1 MKANIAEI
9 EDNFPGVQMVRQPIY
24 DQSLKVV
31 AYNLLYQSNP
41 ETRAAL
47 FDNASLAIRFLLD
60 EYTSVHESG
69 ELRELPAFIEIPSDS
84 ALPDWEI
91 GDEASKIVLD
101 IANPRDVD
109 NSYLASVKTARDN
122 GHQIALKEV
131 DEGILQSGLLQLAD
145 VIEMDVSGLS
155 EEAAGHQLTEIRRQ
169 SDASVMARNIQSVE
183 ALEYC
188 VELGFD
194 LFQGSFLSKPRE
206 INSGKLRA
214 NEGTVI
220 RLIAELQNPNV
231 TPEALEEIVVQDPVL
246 AFKLLRSVNSAAYA
260 LVREVTSISET
271 IIMLG
276 LQQVK
281 HLAIIIGFSGQSD
294 KPAELYRSLL
304 IRSRACELVAS
315 CDGVHNGS
323 SYFLAGLMSGMH
335 LVFDMD
341 QQSML
346 EKSGVNAE
354 IRSAVLAGE
363 AQIGNV
369 LQNVMNYETGSW
381 EKLDDSIDVDIY
393 DYAYREAIRWVNHVM
408 KSVD

>member
-1 MKANIAEI
+1 MSANIAES

-41 ETRAAL
+41 ETTSLL
-47 FDNASLAIRFLLD
+47 FDNSSVAIKFLLD

-69 ELRELPAFIEIPSDS
+69 ELRELPAFIEVPGDIV
-84 ALPDWEI
+84 LPDWEM
-91 GDEASKIVLD
+91 GSDAEKIVLD
-101 IANPRDVD
+101 LVNP
-109 NSYLASVKTARDN
+109 ASVTDGYLESIKKAREC
-122 GHQIALKEV
+122 GHQISLKEINQEV
-131 DEGILQSGLLQLAD
+131 LQSGLAELAD
-145 VIEMDVSGLS
+145 VIQIDVSELTE
-155 EEAAGHQLTEIRRQ
+155 EEAGIRLAEIRTLG
-169 SDASVMARNIQSVE
+169 DASVMARNILSVD

-188 VELGFD
+188 AELGFD

-206 INSGKLRA
+206 IDDGKLRA

-220 RLIAELQNPNV
+220 RLIAELQNPDV
-231 TPEALEEIVVQDPVL
+231 TPESLEEIVVQDPVL
-246 AFKLLRSVNSAAYA
+246 AYKLLRSVNSAAFS

-304 IRSRACELVAS
+304 IRSRACELVAAS
-315 CDGVHNGS
+315 DGVHNGS
-323 SYFLAGLMSGMH
+323 SYFLAGLMSGLH
-335 LVFDMD
+335 LVFDMNQQTLLD
-341 QQSML
+341 QAA
-346 EKSGVNAE
+346 VNSD
-354 IRSAVLAGE
+354 IRSAVLENKGE
-363 AQIGNV
+363 IGVV
-369 LQNVMNYETGSW
+369 LSNVMNYELGCW
-381 EKLDDSIDVDIY
+381 EKLDLSIDIDNY

-408 KSVD
+408 KSVN